1 VRHRRRMADV
11 DPPEPGAWSA
21 RQIGARPQWRRV
33 RARIEDEQL
42 IRPWRG
48 AYCTPDAPLVTR
60 LTALELSVG
69 VPLVA
74 RCQSR
79 RFRLWR
85 RTVHEAPESTC
96 TCGIYA
102 VLPHHIPKRG
112 CSLPPGCTPI
122 IGQVSLW
129 GDVIECE
136 RGWRAAFA
144 YPARLYVPGVSVLAQ
159 EIAADLA
166 DYGIPVDLL
175 DVESMAAAV
184 DAVAGKAA

>member
-1 VRHRRRMADV
+1 MRGSTEPADGGLV
-11 DPPEPGAWSA
+11 LTAA
-21 RQIGARPQWRRV
+21 
-33 RARIEDEQL
+33 
-42 IRPWRG
+42 
-48 AYCTPDAPLVTR
+48 PDYFEPLVAWRVWAVEREDGVAR
-60 LTALELSVG
+60 LRSLYRPSIWPVG

-102 VLPHHIPKRG
+102 VPPHHIPKRG
-112 CSLPPGCTPI
+112 CSFPPGCTPI

-159 EIAADLA
+159 EIAVDLG

-175 DVESMAAAV
+175 DVESIAGAV
-184 DAVAGKAA
+184 DTVAGKAA

>member
-1 VRHRRRMADV
+1 MAYDAARNMRSST
-11 DPPEPGAWSA
+11 EPADGGLVLTAA
-21 RQIGARPQWRRV
+21 
-33 RARIEDEQL
+33 
-42 IRPWRG
+42 
-48 AYCTPDAPLVTR
+48 PDYFEPLVAWRVWAVEREDGVAR
-60 LTALELSVG
+60 LRSLYRPSIWPAG

-102 VLPHHIPKRG
+102 VPPYYIPKRG
-112 CSLPPGCTPI
+112 GALPPGCTPI
-122 IGQVSLW
+122 IGQVLLW
-129 GDVIECE
+129 GDVVECE
-136 RGWRAAFA
+136 RGWRGGFA

-166 DYGIPVDLL
+166 DYGVPVELL
-175 DVESMAAAV
+175 DVESVAAALDTV
-184 DAVAGKAA
+184 VGKAA